1 MGMLRPITKEKLTDV
16 RADIH
21 KGEVI
26 VGQGKEYEMADKLF
40 KENPNIIFFY
50 YWNDSDLASECF
62 YTYPIERKDVELW
75 KELNA
80 K

>member
-16 RADIH
+16 RADVH

-26 VGQGKEYEMADKLF
+26 VEEGKEYEMADRLF

-50 YWNDSDLASECF
+50 YWNDSDLIGNQF
-62 YTYPIERKDVELW
+62 YTYPIDRDDIEIWKKYLRK
-75 KELNA
+75 
-80 K
+80 